1 MSGTSAFTATTKS
14 SVKCAWDMY
23 DLGAS
28 HHTSPCQ
35 EDFINFEVIPAKPL
49 TAANK
54 EKFMAEGIGEMMI
67 RLPNGDKE
75 VKMRLTQVLYT
86 PALSFML
93 ISVGC
98 IDDTGYWST
107 FGGGMCQIKTSDG
120 TLIGNVL
127 KSGGVY

>member
-1 MSGTSAFTATTKS
+1 MSAIQHMVGNSSDIVGFTCASFGFETGLVWVWLPCPQSVFLVSSTIAMSGTSAFTATTKS

-35 EDFINFEVIPAKPL
+35 EDFINFEVIPAKLL

-67 RLPNGDKE
+67 RLPNSDKE
-75 VKMRLTQVLYT
+75 VKM
-86 PALSFML
+86 
-93 ISVGC
+93 
-98 IDDTGYWST
+98 
-107 FGGGMCQIKTSDG
+107 
-120 TLIGNVL
+120 
-127 KSGGVY
+127 